1 MADQS
6 LNEAEVLAK
15 VQNRGGQP
23 QVLDETKRRKILA
36 LLANGSSRR
45 VAVRDFALDR
55 AWRYFLVARFW
66 AEGPA
71 VRPAQ
76 GNAPMA
82 LPEGNQSTR
91 ACASS
96 RSATTTCRIRCVLR
110 KCHWGNA
117 LGSRGHCDRAS
128 AQRANRSTNRWPVGP
143 AVLSSRVNSPQGVA
157 LGWANRAPSE
167 QSSCCQEI
175 LPRPSDLKPS
185 KFLFSHVNFARLF
198 REKNLHTVSPLR
210 KGTCPEPHLVD
221 SASRNRKGSRKSE
234 TTRSKREMA
243 GWPWAVTR
251 PGLPQIRTCTH

>member
-82 LPEGNQSTR
+82 FPEGNQSTR

-185 KFLFSHVNFARLF
+185 NFSFPMSILLGCSAKRTYTPYLRSAKGLAPSRTSLIPLPAIARG
-198 REKNLHTVSPLR
+198 REKVKQL
-210 KGTCPEPHLVD
+210 
-221 SASRNRKGSRKSE
+221 ARNAKWP
-234 TTRSKREMA
+234 